1 MQDKEADW
9 TLFWRQLAELRV
21 RIGDHGNIDAA
32 VVAEVM
38 QPAFYINGD
47 RAVSG
52 LLPWLQGQWA
62 PAALSS
68 GADAASASAAMK
80 QASPKYVPREWML
93 VTAYKAAETGD
104 YAPMRILHELFKTPC
119 APPLPRAAAVCSDV
133 LLSAQLRRTPRAR
146 CALLHS
152 RASGIPRQEGC
163 VHKIMILVGSEAYRP
178 SLPTEK

>member
-38 QPAFYINGD
+38 QPAFYIKGD

-119 APPLPRAAAVCSDV
+119 APPCLA
-133 LLSAQLRRTPRAR
+133 LLL
-146 CALLHS
+146 CALTCCCLRSYDEHPEHAA
-152 RASGIPRQEGC
+152 RYYTLVPQEFRDKKG
-163 VHKIMILVGSEAYRP
+163 VSTKS
-178 SLPTEK
+178 